1 MADLFKAKKVS
12 CSSQAAGFLDE
23 LAGFLGP
30 DESMIVTYS
39 GGNYTV
45 EFEHDVVID
54 ADNFPADML
63 LLLRRVS

>member
-1 MADLFKAKKVS
+1 MKMKAKKIS

-45 EFEHDVVID
+45 EFENEVVID
-54 ADNFPADML
+54 ADNFPAEML